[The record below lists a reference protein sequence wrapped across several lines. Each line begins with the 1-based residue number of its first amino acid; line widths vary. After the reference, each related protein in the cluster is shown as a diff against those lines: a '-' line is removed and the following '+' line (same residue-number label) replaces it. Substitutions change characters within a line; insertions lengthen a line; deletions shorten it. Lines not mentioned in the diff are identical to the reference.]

1 MFLAVN
7 HKSVLKNSCF
17 FTRVNTSAEIGQKV
31 VRAHSYSDRVSLTK
45 GTDMEDKLVQ
55 RILDNPKYQQLKRKR
70 SSFGWWLTAA
80 MMIVYYGFIL
90 LVAFNK
96 EFLSQRLG
104 EGVMTVGIPIGFG
117 VILFTIVITAIYV
130 RRANS
135 EFDELSN
142 AIITEVHQ

>member
-1 MFLAVN
+1 
-7 HKSVLKNSCF
+7 
-17 FTRVNTSAEIGQKV
+17 
-31 VRAHSYSDRVSLTK
+31 
-45 GTDMEDKLVQ
+45 MEDKMVQ
-55 RILDNPKYQQLKRKR
+55 RILDNPKYQQLRRKR

-96 EFLSQRLG
+96 EWLSQRLG
-104 EGVMTVGIPIGFG
+104 EGVMTVGIPVGFG

-135 EFDELSN
+135 EFDDLSH
-142 AIITEVHQ
+142 AIITEVHK